1 MNTKLIGYNLD
12 DISQILEL
20 LDLTNEVLIMHQK
33 RTVIVSN

>member
-12 DISQILEL
+12 DISHILEL

-33 RTVIVSN
+33 RTVIVDN

>member
-33 RTVIVSN
+33 RTVIVGN

>member
-1 MNTKLIGYNLD
+1 MNTKLIGCNLD

-33 RTVIVSN
+33 RTVIVDN

>member
-33 RTVIVSN
+33 RTVIVDN